1 MEFDTR
7 PAAYAVIVRDGQVLL
22 THYQTRTMGAWTL
35 PGGGIEAGEGPAEC
49 CVREVAEETGYH
61 VRVLDLLHV
70 GHHWIG
76 PERRESPNGDRA
88 MLALQVIYR
97 AEIIGGEFAVEVGGS
112 TDDADWVPLESL
124 DEYAGPG
131 GWPVT
136 MVRRALQG

>member
-1 MEFDTR
+1 
-7 PAAYAVIVRDGQVLL
+7 
-22 THYQTRTMGAWTL
+22 MGAWTL